1 MNEIIKKLWD
11 LFSAGYTCFKCIDPI
26 DIFVTLDCNKE
37 IHLFNPK
44 LDEIFSETI
53 TYIKVDEHKYFIM
66 KGDYKYEYII
76 DIEKNK

>member
-11 LFSAGYTCFKCIDPI
+11 LFRQGYTCFEYVDPI
-26 DIFVTLDCNKE
+26 EIFVALDCNKE
-37 IHLFNPK
+37 IRLFNSK
-44 LDEIFSETI
+44 LEEIISETI
-53 TYIKVDEHKYFIM
+53 TYIQEDNHKYLIM